1 MLPIIYLDMLF
12 LINFLMDS
20 IILFATSLF
29 RQKPIKINRILF
41 SAILGSLYSCIM
53 FFPKVGFIYSVIF
66 KLAFMTLALYIAFP
80 EKNIRT
86 FSKNLVVFLGINSL
100 FSGLMFA
107 LIFATNFG
115 TAVGSAVSNGEI
127 YLNISPSALLFATIL
142 AYITAYCI
150 SYIQKQNTYNKQVS
164 EDISIFFDSK
174 VKTVTALCDTGC
186 SLADPT
192 NGSPAIIITLT
203 TAKELVPKTFLDGML
218 NQDIPFEY
226 KNRYRIFPYST
237 IDNKSILQGFI
248 SDKIILNGREI
259 PHISIAISPVNID
272 SSSHFPALFNPKLF
286 EYTKSKKQ
294 TERLETI

>member
-1 MLPIIYLDMLF
+1 MLF

-20 IILFATSLF
+20 IILFAASLL
-29 RQKPIKINRILF
+29 RQMPLKINRILV
-41 SAILGSLYSCIM
+41 SAALGSLYSCVM
-53 FFPKVGFIYSVIF
+53 FFPKMGFIYSVIF
-66 KLAFMTLALYIAFP
+66 KLGFMTLLIYIAFP
-80 EKNIRT
+80 EKNIRA
-86 FSKNLVVFLGINSL
+86 FLKNFVVFFGTNAL

-115 TAVGSAVSNGEI
+115 TTVGSAVSNGEI

-142 AYITAYCI
+142 AYITACCI
-150 SYIQKQNTYNKQVS
+150 SYIQKQNAYNKQVS

-174 VKTVTALCDTGC
+174 AKTVTALCDTGC

-203 TAKELVPKTFLDGML
+203 AAKELVPKTFLDGML
-218 NQDIPFEY
+218 HQDIPFEY
-226 KNRYRIFPYST
+226 KTRYRIFPYST

-259 PHISIAISPVNID
+259 PHISIAISPTDID
-272 SSSHFPALFNPKLF
+272 SSSHFSALFNPELF
-286 EYTKSKKQ
+286 EYTKSKKE
-294 TERLETI
+294 TERLESL